1 MAIFFVN
8 WKLKDLGVFWG
19 SNFRVQHHPR
29 LSKFCLGLEW
39 RKLEPIHLWSKLI
52 HFLDYKP
59 SGIESINKSRFGG
72 RNMLKPLRLV
82 DRPQLGAENGDQRNI
97 ATLLADQVE
106 CANVIVINKVGMG
119 QRNSHVVFTERQM
132 SWMFISW
139 FGIFGI

>member
-1 MAIFFVN
+1 
-8 WKLKDLGVFWG
+8 
-19 SNFRVQHHPR
+19 
-29 LSKFCLGLEW
+29 
-39 RKLEPIHLWSKLI
+39 
-52 HFLDYKP
+52 
-59 SGIESINKSRFGG
+59 
-72 RNMLKPLRLV
+72 MLKPLRLV